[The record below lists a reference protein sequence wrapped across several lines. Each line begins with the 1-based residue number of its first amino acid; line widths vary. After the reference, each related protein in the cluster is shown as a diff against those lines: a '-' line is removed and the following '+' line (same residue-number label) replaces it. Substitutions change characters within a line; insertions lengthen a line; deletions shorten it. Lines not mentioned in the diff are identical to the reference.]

1 MLTKIASATELQ
13 AELKKILA
21 YAQTENPSRKVIA
34 QDLELLGARVAGELP
49 PEFLK
54 NIKKKKDDDK
64 DEDDKD

>member
-1 MLTKIASATELQ
+1 MLTKIASADELQ

-34 QDLELLGARVAGELP
+34 QDLELLSARVAGKLP

-54 NIKKKKDDDK
+54 NIKKKDDDK
-64 DEDDKD
+64 DDDDKD